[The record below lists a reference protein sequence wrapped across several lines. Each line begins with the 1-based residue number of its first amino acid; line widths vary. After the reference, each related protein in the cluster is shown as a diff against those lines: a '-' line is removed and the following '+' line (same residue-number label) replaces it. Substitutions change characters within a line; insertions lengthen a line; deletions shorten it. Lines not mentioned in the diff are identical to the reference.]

1 MRTPPTCIDAPAAGD
16 PAGGPLRVVL
26 LADTHLPRRG
36 PLLPR
41 PCLERLRGA
50 DLIVHAGDLSDLAT
64 LGMLRSFGCPVV
76 AVRGNVEE
84 PAVRA
89 ALPETAQVQV
99 GGVAI
104 GVVHDAGPEAG
115 RPTRLRRRFPTM
127 DVVVFGHSHIPLHHT
142 DAQGLRIINP
152 GSPTDRRRQPHHS
165 MAEMLIGPAS
175 RRVRVDFWC
184 VDAPGGP
191 LDPALVRG

>member
-1 MRTPPTCIDAPAAGD
+1 MTGTAAGS
-16 PAGGPLRVVL
+16 LRVVL
-26 LADTHLPRRG
+26 LADTHMPRRG
-36 PLLPR
+36 SLLPTA
-41 PCLERLRGA
+41 CVERLSGA
-50 DLIVHAGDLSDLAT
+50 DLIIHAGDVSDMAT

-89 ALPETAQVQV
+89 ALPETAEVDV
-99 GGVAI
+99 GGVAV

-115 RPTRLRRRFPTM
+115 RPARLRRRFPTM
-127 DVVVFGHSHIPLHHT
+127 DVVVFGHSHIPLHHM
-142 DAQGLRIINP
+142 DPDGLRLINP

-165 MAEMLIGPAS
+165 MAEMIVGPTP
-175 RRVRVDFWC
+175 RQVRVDFWC